1 MSDAA
6 VRPKRKRRRLLGVA
20 LLLAVLAVSMFGCTS
35 TITPPPAPA
44 RPVTVFLLREALHT
58 GVVLPPI
65 APGDEYVEFG
75 YGDWSWFALGDDAWY
90 HVFATVLWPTQG
102 ALGRR
107 SFATREAADLPRV
120 AYWADVTPL
129 QVEAE
134 LAQQLR
140 LRLQAQFDAGATGA
154 VQRPELGFTF
164 VPWDRSYWFVDNCAD
179 VAAEWFTEL
188 GCSVGWAPVRAGLQV
203 EGH

>member
-1 MSDAA
+1 MNGAA
-6 VRPKRKRRRLLGVA
+6 TRPKRKRRRRLVGAA
-20 LLLAVLAVSMFGCTS
+20 LLVLVAASVFGCTS

-44 RPVTVFLLREALHT
+44 QPVTVFLLREALHA
-58 GVVLPPI
+58 GVVFPPL
-65 APGDEYVEFG
+65 APGGDYVEFG
-75 YGDWSWFALGDDAWY
+75 YGDWSWFALGHDAWY

-107 SFATREAADLPRV
+107 PFAARDAAALPR
-120 AYWADVTPL
+120 AAWWADVTPL

-134 LAQQLR
+134 LAKR
-140 LRLQAQFDAGATGA
+140 LHERLQQQFDAGVAA
-154 VQRPELGFTF
+154 VVQRRDLGFSF

-188 GCSVGWAPVRAGLQV
+188 GCSVGWAPVRGGLQV
-203 EGH
+203 AGP